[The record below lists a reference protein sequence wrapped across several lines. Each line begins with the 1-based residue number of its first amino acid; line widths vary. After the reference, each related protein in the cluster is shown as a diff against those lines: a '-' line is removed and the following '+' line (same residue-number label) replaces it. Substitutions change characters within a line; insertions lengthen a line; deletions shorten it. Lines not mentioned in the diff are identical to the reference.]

1 VSNLILHDQ
10 HVHSQYSE
18 DSEALLDEYYE
29 FAKKL
34 GCKYFVTT
42 EHIDFMPAYSDHDW
56 ICDFDLL
63 KTHLDSLN
71 QDGGPQCLLGI
82 EMGYRKDY
90 LNQINNY
97 LNLHNYDLINLS
109 IHDNGKL
116 EYYFIEAFEEL
127 GLKKTM
133 QVYYEQILDA
143 VTTIDK
149 FNVLSHIDYGFK
161 TALKI
166 DKNYDFF
173 SDKEILEKI
182 LTILIKK
189 GKALEINVK
198 VQRYMTKE
206 HLRELLNFY
215 KSLGGTK
222 VTLSSDS
229 HKVETYLNYFD
240 EYKEI
245 IKSCGFNYLCYYI
258 KQIEYH
264 FDI

>member
-1 VSNLILHDQ
+1 MKLHDQ
-10 HVHSQYSE
+10 HIHTIYSA
-18 DSEALLDEYYE
+18 DSMASLEEYYQL
-29 FAKKL
+29 AQQL

-42 EHIDFMPAYSDHDW
+42 EHVDLDIAGKGVDWLADFSA
-56 ICDFDLL
+56 L
-63 KTHLDSLN
+63 KKHLDNISLPN
-71 QDGGPQCLLGI
+71 GPIPLLGI
-82 EMGYRKDY
+82 ELGYRNDLIPRFQKIFED
-90 LNQINNY
+90 NQFDI
-97 LNLHNYDLINLS
+97 INLS
-109 IHDNGKL
+109 VHDNGKF

-173 SDKEILEKI
+173 SDKELLERI
-182 LTILIKK
+182 LTKLINK
-189 GKALEINVK
+189 GKALEVNVK